1 MNIKDLQDYVRE
13 IVSDSDDT
21 CECTAHL
28 YLLLEEKGNGSKYG
42 MYLSEFKDDGTDIYV
57 RNLFCQFLR
66 DRIINDDALKS
77 DNLKMIPNLSR
88 SDEVSSYI
96 YKYDYDLD
104 DMPDKLVSFRDFDNE
119 QDQIVGYAYTK
130 LPKFDF
136 KKHSFDQIK
145 GMLIHISNGKRA
157 CLLFK
162 KYYQVNLIKRTKL
175 VLGITGKGALK
186 RFEGDFIKL
195 DGKVELI
202 KINNEIFVLDVKTLE
217 GQLGLDS
224 LIKKDA
230 ANGLDYIKKLNIVKN
245 FDALKEHGMAN
256 LSLAKKLA
264 KISRVS
270 PVVTK
275 NISKDTIIN
284 FAKGNDIIKDRFKFE
299 EGQIK
304 LTRKSMSSFL
314 SLMNDSFLNS
324 GLTNELYE
332 AHAKDRLGT
341 AKPLKQGKIKA
352 HK

>member
-28 YLLLEEKGNGSKYG
+28 YLLLEEKGNDSKYG

-77 DNLKMIPNLSR
+77 DNLKMIPCLSK

-145 GMLIHISNGKRA
+145 GMLIHINNGKRA

-195 DGKVELI
+195 DGKVELL
-202 KINNEIFVLDVKTLE
+202 KIDDEIFVLDVKTLE
-217 GQLGLDS
+217 GQLGLS
-224 LIKKDA
+224 QLISKDA
-230 ANGLDYIKKLNIVKN
+230 EKGLKHIEKLGIVKN
-245 FDALKEHGMAN
+245 FDDLKLHSEDNLALK
-256 LSLAKKLA
+256 KKLA

-275 NISKDTIIN
+275 KISKDAIIN
-284 FAKGNDIIKDRFKFE
+284 FAMGKDTLKGRFKFE
-299 EGQIK
+299 DGQIQ
-304 LTRKSMSSFL
+304 LTKSSIPAFL
-314 SLMNDSFLNS
+314 NLMNDAY
-324 GLTNELYE
+324 LTSELTKEFYE
-332 AHAKDRLGT
+332 AHAKDRMVK
-341 AKPLKQGKIKA
+341 AERVKQ
-352 HK
+352 